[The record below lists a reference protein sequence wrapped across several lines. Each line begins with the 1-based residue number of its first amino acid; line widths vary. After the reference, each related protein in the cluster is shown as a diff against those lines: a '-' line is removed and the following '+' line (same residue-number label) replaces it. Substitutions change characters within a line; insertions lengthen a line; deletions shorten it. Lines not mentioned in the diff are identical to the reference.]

1 MILGI
6 TILAI
11 GVMTHNMILGITM
24 QVILLLLLVV
34 QGCVLYNTCIALLL
48 LCMQCV
54 CTQSFSSS
62 LMAAHMILG
71 ITMLAIGVMTH
82 NHDLGDHESG
92 HLGNTSHLVLWRI
105 TRCVVS

>member
-1 MILGI
+1 
-6 TILAI
+6 
-11 GVMTHNMILGITM
+11 M

-82 NHDLGDHESG
+82 NHDLGIMS
-92 HLGNTSHLVLWRI
+92 LVIWVTPPI
-105 TRCVVS
+105 SSFGG